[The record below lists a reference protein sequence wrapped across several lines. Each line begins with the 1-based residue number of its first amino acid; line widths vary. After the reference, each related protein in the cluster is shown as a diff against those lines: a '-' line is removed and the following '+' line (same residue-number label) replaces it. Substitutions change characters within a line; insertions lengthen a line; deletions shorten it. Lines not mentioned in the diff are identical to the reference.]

1 MPTRKL
7 KISDQALAAFSDAG
21 RAAHLRSMDGGTRAR
36 HKPRFRST
44 VPFMLTSFIPRATGQ
59 KLKVRFLAGTRDQ
72 SMLSHPWRKSKH
84 TEKRNTKIKNGNG
97 VDSEPLAP
105 WCDLLKSCTGVWSLN
120 DTTALLPVNSVTLCV
135 KFIWKKY
142 HLIKSKNRV
151 YSIFHSR

>member
-36 HKPRFRST
+36 LMPRFRST
-44 VPFMLTSFIPRATGQ
+44 VPFMLTSFIPRAPGQ

-72 SMLSHPWRKSKH
+72 SMLSHPEGKANMLKKEILKS
-84 TEKRNTKIKNGNG
+84 KNGNG

-135 KFIWKKY
+135 KFI
-142 HLIKSKNRV
+142 
-151 YSIFHSR
+151 